1 MGLNFLNTRMGQV
14 LFERDVP
21 EFLRLLER
29 IADELKRS
37 NDLREE
43 GLETGTKRTLRGTLT
58 GIDY

>member
-1 MGLNFLNTRMGQV
+1 MGLDFFQTRMGLT

-37 NDLREE
+37 NDLKEE
-43 GLETGTKRTLRGTLT
+43 GMETGTKRSFRGTLT
-58 GIDY
+58 GVDY

>member
-1 MGLNFLNTRMGQV
+1 MGLDFLQTRMGLT

-37 NDLREE
+37 NDLKEE
-43 GLETGTKRTLRGTLT
+43 EMETGAKRPFRGNLT

>member
-37 NDLREE
+37 NDLKEE
-43 GLETGTKRTLRGTLT
+43 RMETGTKRHFRGTLT